1 MSLQV
6 RKHKTGPSVLFLL
19 FILLPW
25 IAFILPA
32 PSVLNAA
39 PRAESRNVDGFLD
52 LTSHDFQ
59 ADGTVK
65 LDCRWEF
72 FWNRLLEPG
81 SKEWSE
87 ISPDHAY
94 YPVPLF
100 WTAYP
105 GRNYPSVGYGTYRL
119 IIRTSGKDR
128 NYALKTPEIFTEYRL
143 WINGGLV
150 DQHGTIAGKEVRF
163 LKPAVYPIHMDSKDV
178 EVVLQVANRSHGNAG
193 IGQSF
198 TFGTEPL
205 VYREQIFSVSL
216 EMILI
221 AVCLFAGLYHTI
233 IYIFRRE
240 EKELLYFGLFCMVVA
255 ARTLFTGN
263 TLISHLFPGLPFG
276 VGSRIATAVIPLAVL
291 TFQAFVFHFL
301 RNLVPR
307 IPFIVLTA
315 VHVIYLFLVFTTT
328 TLFYSTLFTD
338 YLLVIAASLVFVV
351 GINLYAM
358 AKRAPYSRLF
368 FTGFLFVIAGTVN
381 DILHYLQV
389 INTGYYLALFFS
401 AFIVAESI
409 MLAVKFSREHRMVA
423 ELSEKLKA
431 LDRLKDE
438 FLANTSHE
446 LRTPLNGI
454 IGIAESLMDGAT
466 GTLPEKTRRNLG
478 LIVSSGKRLYSLIN
492 DILDFSKLRHN
503 DIELRKTPVDM
514 RQLVSVVITVMKTS
528 MPPRDLDLRN
538 EIPENTPLVEGDE
551 NRLLQILYNLVGNAV
566 KFTDSGYVKISSAV
580 HGNSMEISVEDT
592 GVGIESDR
600 LEAIFTLFEQA
611 DGSVSREYGGTGLGL
626 PITRNLVE
634 LHGGTIR
641 VESRPGKGSRFTF
654 TLPGVMDRDAGAE
667 VSISPPVLRDSA
679 PGEGDGHDLIRGG
692 DHEGHHEKIL
702 VVDDESVNI
711 QVLLNHLAV
720 RKYRTDYASSGME
733 AVEKIE
739 KGDYD
744 LVLLDIMMPRMSG
757 YEVCE
762 KIRETYT
769 AYELPVIVL
778 TAKNQMADIVAAFDA
793 GANDYLIKPL
803 DRVEL
808 FARIE
813 TQLSLKYAVRDAL
826 ENARLA
832 NTDHLTG
839 IYNRRFFMNSG
850 NREFG
855 RTRIRGGEMSVIM
868 LDIDDFKS
876 INDRLGHD
884 VGDRAIREL
893 ASRIAVNL
901 RSNDIPARYGGD
913 EFVILLPGTGP
924 GEASAVA
931 EKIRAIVASCSF
943 DAGGAADLTFTTSAG
958 VSSYRPGSASFDE
971 ILKEADAMLYVSKTE
986 GRNRVTVHRP
996 ATDETEMS
1004 LGTGG
1009 KPAMNIEDGS
1019 SGDHDEP
1026 KH

>member
-1 MSLQV
+1 MRHRGTRQ
-6 RKHKTGPSVLFLL
+6 KTGFSVILALFV
-19 FILLPW
+19 LLPCF
-25 IAFILPA
+25 ALVMPA
-32 PSVLNAA
+32 PTVLSAA
-39 PRAESRNVDGFLD
+39 SQADIGSVDGVLD
-52 LTSHDFQ
+52 LRSHDFQ
-59 ADGTVK
+59 SDGTVK
-65 LDCRWEF
+65 LDCKWEF

-81 SKEWSE
+81 SKEWSG
-87 ISPDHAY
+87 ISPDHGY
-94 YPVPLF
+94 YSVPLF

-105 GRNYPSVGYGTYRL
+105 GRNLPSVGYGTYRL

-128 NYALKTPEIFTEYRL
+128 NFALKTPEIFTEYRL

-150 DQHGTIAGKEVRF
+150 DQHGTIAGKEIRF
-163 LKPAVYPIHMDSKDV
+163 LKPAVYPIHTDSKDI
-178 EVVLQVANRSHGNAG
+178 EIVLQVGNRSHGNAG

-198 TFGTEPL
+198 TFGTESL
-205 VYREQIFSVSL
+205 VYREQILSISL
-216 EMILI
+216 EIILI
-221 AVCLFAGLYHTI
+221 AVCLFAGLYHAV
-233 IYIFRRE
+233 IYLFRRE

-255 ARTLFTGN
+255 VRTLFTGN

-301 RNLVPR
+301 RNLVPK

-315 VHVIYLFLVFTTT
+315 VHAIYLLLVFTTT
-328 TLFYSTLFTD
+328 TLFYSTLFTY
-338 YLLVIAASLVFVV
+338 YLFAIVASIVFAI
-351 GINLYAM
+351 GINIYAIL
-358 AKRAPYSRLF
+358 KKAPYSRLF
-368 FTGFLFVIAGTVN
+368 CAGFLFVIAGTAN

-423 ELSEKLKA
+423 ELSEKLKV

-466 GTLPEKTRRNLG
+466 GTLPEKTRQNLG

-492 DILDFSKLRHN
+492 DILDFSRLRHN

-514 RQLVSVVITVMKTS
+514 RQLVSIVISVMRTS
-528 MPPRDLDLRN
+528 MPRRDLDLLN
-538 EIPENTPLVEGDE
+538 EIPEDAPLVEGDE
-551 NRLLQILYNLVGNAV
+551 NRLLQILYNLIGNAV
-566 KFTDSGYVKISSAV
+566 KFTDSGHVKISSAV
-580 HGNSMEISVEDT
+580 HGDSMEVSVEDT
-592 GVGIESDR
+592 GVGIESGR
-600 LEAIFTLFEQA
+600 LEAIFTSFEQA

-641 VESRPGKGSRFTF
+641 VESEPGKGSRFTF
-654 TLPGVMDRDAGAE
+654 TLPGVVDRDAAE
-667 VSISPPVLRDSA
+667 AVSISPLVMKDSGPA
-679 PGEGDGHDLIRGG
+679 EENGHDLVWGG
-692 DHEGHHEKIL
+692 DHEGHREKIL
-702 VVDDESVNI
+702 VVDDEAVNI

-720 RKYRTDYASSGME
+720 RNYRTDYASSGME

-739 KGDYD
+739 KGNYD

-762 KIRETYT
+762 KVRETYT
-769 AYELPVIVL
+769 AYELPIIVL
-778 TAKNQMADIVAAFDA
+778 TAKNRIADIVTAFDA

-808 FARIE
+808 FARME

-839 IYNRRFFMNSG
+839 IYNRRFFLNSG
-850 NREFG
+850 NREFD
-855 RTRIRGGEMSVIM
+855 RTRIRGGDMSVIM

-876 INDRLGHD
+876 INDRFGHD
-884 VGDRAIREL
+884 AGDRAIREL
-893 ASRIAVNL
+893 ASLIAGNL
-901 RSNDIPARYGGD
+901 RRNDIPARYGGD

-924 GEASAVA
+924 DEASAVA
-931 EKIRAIVASCSF
+931 EKIRAIVAACSI
-943 DAGGAADLTFTTSAG
+943 DVCGAADLTFTTSIG

-986 GRNRVTVHRP
+986 GRNRVTVYRP
-996 ATDETEMS
+996 ATDGREMS
-1004 LGTGG
+1004 PET
-1009 KPAMNIEDGS
+1009 A
-1019 SGDHDEP
+1019 GDRQ
-1026 KH
+1026 